1 MGLELATKCPKCH
14 SDNTENVKF
23 CGECGTSLTPP
34 GKPGVSVTRTLETT
48 TDELVRG
55 TLFAGRFEVIE
66 ELGTGG
72 MGRVYK
78 VFDTDIKEKI
88 ALKLLRPEIALDK
101 EAVER
106 FSNELK
112 LARKI
117 RHKNI
122 CGMFDLGKAEGT
134 TFITME
140 FVPGEDLKKFI
151 RKSGQLG
158 AGRAVS
164 ITQQVC
170 EGLAEAHHLGIVHR
184 DLKPQ
189 NIMIDEDGN
198 ARIMDFGIARSLWG
212 KGIAGV
218 GVMIGTPEYMSP
230 EQVEGK
236 DVDQRSD
243 IYSLGVILYEMVTGR
258 VPFEGDT
265 ALSIA
270 MKHKTEEPKNP
281 KDFNPQIPESLS
293 RLIAKC
299 LEKKPERR
307 YDSVQNMN
315 RELGIA
321 LEGILSGRNK
331 APTITESSAA
341 EYDQRSPRRSWDLD
355 HTAIEMNLAKNIAYS
370 QLSIK
375 DDIVHI
381 IFDRTDKIVAAINE
395 IVRNILWNPDEVF
408 FINQG
413 GGEITV
419 ILDREKRALF
429 QDIIP
434 QAREIREKVAVIRIQ
449 EPKAEDIISG
459 IEIPGLYAYFVN
471 QISKIGINITNIMS
485 MGSTLMF
492 VIAEQ
497 DLMQTYAA
505 LSKSIQYHREKTES
519 QRQRA

>member
-1 MGLELATKCPKCH
+1 MTETLQRPVQEL
-14 SDNTENVKF
+14 
-23 CGECGTSLTPP
+23 
-34 GKPGVSVTRTLETT
+34 TT
-48 TDELVRG
+48 G
-55 TLFAGRFEVIE
+55 SKFAGRYQVIE
-66 ELGTGG
+66 ELGHGG

-78 VFDTDIKEKI
+78 VFDNDIKEKI
-88 ALKLLRPEIALDK
+88 ALKLLRPEIGLDK
-101 EAVER
+101 ETVER

-158 AGRAVS
+158 AFRAVS
-164 ITQQVC
+164 ITKQIC

-198 ARIMDFGIARSLWG
+198 VRIMDFGIARSLWG
-212 KGIAGV
+212 KGITGA

-236 DVDQRSD
+236 EVDQRSD

-270 MKHKTEEPKNP
+270 MKHKTEEPENP

-293 RLIAKC
+293 RLIVKC

-307 YDSVQNMN
+307 YDSVQNMT
-315 RELGIA
+315 RELDIA
-321 LEGILSGRNK
+321 LERILSSRNK
-331 APTITESSAA
+331 VPTITASSVA
-341 EYDQRSPRRSWDLD
+341 EYDQTSSRYSLDLN
-355 HTAIEMNLAKNIAYS
+355 HTAIEMNLARNIAYS
-370 QLSIK
+370 QLTIK

-381 IFDRTDKIVAAINE
+381 SFDRTDKIVAVINE
-395 IVRNILWNPDEVF
+395 IVKNILWNPDEVL
-408 FINQG
+408 FISQG

-429 QDIIP
+429 QNILP

-449 EPKAEDIISG
+449 EPKAEDIIPA

-471 QISKIGINITNIMS
+471 QISKIGINIMNIVS
-485 MGSTLMF
+485 MGSTLML

-505 LSKSIQYHREKTES
+505 LSKSIQYHREKLES